1 MITFKEFYMLQ
12 EAPVLAPT
20 PQEKLQQQ
28 QNNKQITAP
37 GTATGSTAPAPVGAQ
52 QVATQLSNNR
62 EIQNPTQPQGRP
74 TGIAP
79 APVPTGGA
87 PAAPAAPPVP
97 AAPAQQDPVT
107 GPDAIT
113 NTLTRISKQTPE
125 KQAQSLIDLK
135 GQYDQAA
142 TAATG
147 AAQREREEAA
157 NDRNNDPFK
166 GDGEAVEALRGWNQ
180 SGLELNKQ
188 ARNLKAQLAS
198 NPQLVDQLTQTFGE
212 NWKRMDRGLPLLI
225 EHNGNKI
232 EIIVA

>member
-28 QNNKQITAP
+28 QTNKQMTSPGTAP
-37 GTATGSTAPAPVGAQ
+37 GATAPAPVGAQ
-52 QVATQLSNNR
+52 QVATQLSNNK

-74 TGIAP
+74 AGVAP
-79 APVPTGGA
+79 APAPTGSTA
-87 PAAPAAPPVP
+87 AAPATPATPAAP

-107 GPDAIT
+107 GPDAIN
-113 NTLTRISKQTPE
+113 NTLTRIGSQPAE
-125 KQAQSLIDLK
+125 QQVQSLIDLK
-135 GQYDQAA
+135 SQYDQAA

-147 AAQREREEAA
+147 AAQQERDAGAE
-157 NDRNNDPFK
+157 
-166 GDGEAVEALRGWNQ
+166 GEAVEALRDWNK
-180 SGLELNKQ
+180 SGLELSKQ
-188 ARNLKAQLAS
+188 ARNLKAQLAN
-198 NPQLVDQLTQTFGE
+198 NPEMAAQLTQTFGE